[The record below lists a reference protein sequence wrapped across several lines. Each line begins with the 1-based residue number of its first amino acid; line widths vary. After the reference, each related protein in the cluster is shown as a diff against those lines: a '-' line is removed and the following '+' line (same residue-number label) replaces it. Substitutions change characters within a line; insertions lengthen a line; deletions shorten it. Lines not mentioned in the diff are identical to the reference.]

1 MGHGHLVVAH
11 RSSGL
16 WEPRARV
23 TGEVVH
29 RRGTAAGLF
38 IDHERLVDCRVAT
51 ARLDVRSQPAVVV
64 AVLRGLWNGD
74 AELGSLRTFV
84 DNCRRFVD
92 RSPGRGLLSH
102 CHCHPVDGLVVL
114 HDRLFSV
121 RLEVEL
127 L

>member
-1 MGHGHLVVAH
+1 MFCIFNPVVSHYLKSAPLLIDH
-11 RSSGL
+11 
-16 WEPRARV
+16 ARLLIDPA
-23 TGEVVH
+23 
-29 RRGTAAGLF
+29 RLL
-38 IDHERLVDCRVAT
+38 IDHERLVDGRVAA

-64 AVLRGLWNGD
+64 TVLRGLWNGD

-102 CHCHPVDGLVVL
+102 CHCHPVYGLVVL
-114 HDRLFSV
+114 HDRLFGV
-121 RLEVEL
+121 RLEIEL

>member
-1 MGHGHLVVAH
+1 MDG
-11 RSSGL
+11 
-16 WEPRARV
+16 
-23 TGEVVH
+23 
-29 RRGTAAGLF
+29 
-38 IDHERLVDCRVAT
+38 RVAA

-64 AVLRGLWNGD
+64 TVLRGLWNGD
-74 AELGSLRTFV
+74 AELGSLRTV
-84 DNCRRFVD
+84 VVNSRRFVD
-92 RSPGRGLLSH
+92 RSPGGGLLSH